1 LCLRTHWRPLTR
13 SQLEREKARQN
24 QTAGSESGLPPPTP
38 KGLSCI
44 PRLFRYIPHLENN
57 MLLLKNIT
65 KTLIMDYLQVTEG
78 VFGFPAAG
86 SGVAQVTSST
96 PH

>member
-1 LCLRTHWRPLTR
+1 
-13 SQLEREKARQN
+13 
-24 QTAGSESGLPPPTP
+24 
-38 KGLSCI
+38 
-44 PRLFRYIPHLENN
+44 

-78 VFGFPAAG
+78 VVGFPAAG